1 MIFATRILKTIF
13 ILSLVAATFAQTG
26 CRSTGAQSH
35 RTTSSRRKQPII
47 QRIACLYDQ
56 RPWLT
61 KLDLAGDRDP
71 EGIKYRVFL
80 DPGTGKGI
88 WTDGEFVIK
97 MYRLDRNKA
106 GKIERTLVSDW
117 IYPSN
122 AMNTIKSKLLGQG
135 YYLLLRWHSK
145 DLAGHEIELVTQFTD
160 SNGWVV
166 RAGTK
171 RFPIPKYS
179 S

>member
-1 MIFATRILKTIF
+1 MFTTHNLKTILV
-13 ILSLVAATFAQTG
+13 ISLAAITLAQTG
-26 CRSTGAQSH
+26 CQSSRPQSH
-35 RTTSSRRKQPII
+35 RTTASRRKQPII

-61 KLDLAGDRDP
+61 KLDLAGDRDA

-88 WTDGEFVIK
+88 WTDGQFAIK
-97 MYRLDRNKA
+97 MYRLDRTRD
-106 GKIERTLVSDW
+106 GKLQRTLVSDW
-117 IYPSN
+117 NYPSS
-122 AMNTIKSKLLGQG
+122 AINTIKSNLLGQG
-135 YYLLLRWHSK
+135 YHLFLRWHSK

-171 RFPIPKYS
+171 RFPIPKITS
-179 S
+179 